1 MMNKHFYEA
10 PAAVC
15 TDVALEKRFLTE
27 SDEGNSTIDDQATV
41 TTPSSGVWDWMDKN

>member
-15 TDVALEKRFLTE
+15 TDVALEKRFLID
-27 SDEGNSTIDDQATV
+27 SAEGNGTIDDQATV
-41 TTPSSGVWDWMDKN
+41 TTPGSMWNWMNKD